1 MFEGGLLDEVARLRA
16 DRPGF
21 SATAGMGIGYAEAA
35 AVLDG
40 VMTREAA
47 AERIAAR
54 TRQLAKRQRT
64 WFRTQLDVDWI
75 DGPADAADVA
85 RAADGVLEIWKRHGK
100 TPTPAS
106 RTRRGRSRTTSRN
119 RRSRARRCWP
129 AFR

>member
-1 MFEGGLLDEVARLRA
+1 MTAWM
-16 DRPGF
+16 
-21 SATAGMGIGYAEAA
+21 SAS
-35 AVLDG
+35 DG

-64 WFRTQLDVDWI
+64 WFRTQLDVDWT

-100 TPTPAS
+100 TPVAV
-106 RTRRGRSRTTSRN
+106 
-119 RRSRARRCWP
+119 
-129 AFR
+129 